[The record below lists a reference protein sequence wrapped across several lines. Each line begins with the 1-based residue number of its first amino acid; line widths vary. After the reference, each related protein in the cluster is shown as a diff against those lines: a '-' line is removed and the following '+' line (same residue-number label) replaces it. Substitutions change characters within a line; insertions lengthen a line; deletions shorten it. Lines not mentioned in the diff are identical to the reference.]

1 MIRVIGG
8 VSLASFG
15 ILALAAGP
23 TVLPVDGIARA
34 AGKVTVQPRNRLA
47 RKNKHALETVTR
59 DPRAEERER
68 EASIRRR
75 IEEARD
81 RWREEGRSVTGS
93 GLFGSSMGRSLSKF
107 YAALRKLKRDPNK
120 HRLTIVQLGDSHT
133 AGDHFSGYLRERLQ
147 RRFGDAGRGM
157 LAPGRPYRYYRP
169 YQTHVMQTLGW
180 NVESSRRS
188 VSQALMGI
196 TGYALRGV
204 DPEDEVILEP
214 KGLKSFHSVEVE
226 FVRRKDGGSFK
237 VIVDGKR
244 ISTVRTEA
252 KKRAPSRVIFK
263 VPSGGRRLKISPEG
277 DGEVDLLSVSLYRKR
292 TGGVAY
298 VSHGVSGET
307 VNIIDRWSRKIV
319 RWQFRHLDPALVIV
333 AYGTNEGFNYRLKPD
348 EYERDFRA
356 RLTFLKSVA
365 PNASFVILGA
375 PDSATLPR
383 WCGRSAARRDKY
395 ECRKLRSS
403 HADDYAKLIA
413 RRSDDLC
420 YWHEPPALERVREI
434 QRRVAKR
441 LGAYYWDW
449 SKVMGRCGIDAW
461 SRKEPAL
468 AYADRVHMTTRG
480 YDVSAEVFFQSLM
493 RHQ

>member
-1 MIRVIGG
+1 MTKSIGG
-8 VSLASFG
+8 VTLVALWSLA
-15 ILALAAGP
+15 LVAGP
-23 TVLPVDGIARA
+23 SVLVATGA
-34 AGKVTVQPRNRLA
+34 AHAGGKVTVQPRDRLA
-47 RKNKHALETVTR
+47 RKNKHAIDTVTR

-68 EASIRRR
+68 ETLIRRR

-81 RWREEGRSVTGS
+81 RWREEGRSVTSS
-93 GLFGSSMGRSLSKF
+93 GLFGSSMSRALSKF
-107 YAALRKLKRDPNK
+107 YASLRKLQRNPNT

-180 NVESSRRS
+180 NIESSRRT
-188 VSQALMGI
+188 VSHTLMGI

-214 KGLKSFHSVEVE
+214 KGLKSFRFVEIE
-226 FVRRKDGGSFK
+226 FVRHKQGGSFN

-244 ISTVRTEA
+244 VSTVVTEA

-263 VPSGGRRLKISPEG
+263 VPAGSRRLKISPAG
-277 DGEVDLLSVSLYRKR
+277 DGEIDLLSVSLYRKR

-298 VSHGVSGET
+298 VSHGISGET
-307 VNIIDRWSRKIV
+307 VNIIDRWSQKIV
-319 RWQFRHLDPALVIV
+319 RWQFRHLNPALVIV
-333 AYGTNEGFNYRLKPD
+333 AYGTNEGFNYRLKPA

-356 RLTFLKSVA
+356 RLAFLKSAA

-375 PDSATLPR
+375 PDAAMLPR
-383 WCGRSAARRDKY
+383 WCGRTSRQRDKY

-413 RRSDDLC
+413 KRSDDLC
-420 YWHEPPALERVREI
+420 YWHEPPALEKVREI
-434 QRRVAKR
+434 QRRVAR
-441 LGAYYWDW
+441 QLGAYYWDW
-449 SKVMGRCGIDAW
+449 SKVMGTCGLDKW
-461 SRKEPAL
+461 SRKEPPL
-468 AYADRVHMTTRG
+468 AYSDRVHMTTRG
-480 YDVSAEVFFQSLM
+480 YDVSAEAFFQSLM
-493 RHQ
+493 RHY